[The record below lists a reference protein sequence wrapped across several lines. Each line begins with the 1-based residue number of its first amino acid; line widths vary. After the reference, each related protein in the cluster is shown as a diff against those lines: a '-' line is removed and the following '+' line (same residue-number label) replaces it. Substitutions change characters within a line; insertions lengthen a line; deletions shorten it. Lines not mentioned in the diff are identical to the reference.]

1 MREELL
7 ANMFYKTRKGGG
19 GWVLSDRAKKVLSS
33 LTLFN
38 IAVHNSLRSIIIE
51 ARRG

>member
-19 GWVLSDRAKKVLSS
+19 GWVLSDRAKKNIE
-33 LTLFN
+33 LTDP
-38 IAVHNSLRSIIIE
+38 V
-51 ARRG
+51 